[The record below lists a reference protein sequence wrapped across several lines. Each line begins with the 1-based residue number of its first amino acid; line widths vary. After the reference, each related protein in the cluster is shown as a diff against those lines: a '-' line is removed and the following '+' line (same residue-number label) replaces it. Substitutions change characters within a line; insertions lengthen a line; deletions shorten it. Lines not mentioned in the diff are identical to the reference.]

1 MTIRAVCAER
11 RGSGGLGNAHGH
23 CAARRGGACGGGG
36 TGARRPRTPLWRKGR
51 YCTRR
56 SQRRPVCAGRP
67 PFAAETG
74 RHIPLQ
80 PIRVSGALDSNC
92 LESSILVLKCVQPF
106 CCNAAEHRLP
116 ITFKTSLSPFKLD
129 TPNENMPSTLS
140 KFKVF
145 KFWLEPLCARSCSC
159 IIFIQMLKC
168 LGTWFWLQPTN
179 LACCLTLTVSF
190 TLSHIRLPRQKTEQC
205 RISS

>member
-1 MTIRAVCAER
+1 MAEGAVLYQAVPTATCLCWTSPVR
-11 RGSGGLGNAHGH
+11 SGDWPPHPSTTYPCFRCPWLG
-23 CAARRGGACGGGG
+23 
-36 TGARRPRTPLWRKGR
+36 
-51 YCTRR
+51 
-56 SQRRPVCAGRP
+56 
-67 PFAAETG
+67 
-74 RHIPLQ
+74 
-80 PIRVSGALDSNC
+80 DSNG
-92 LESSILVLKCVQPF
+92 LEWSILVLKCVQQF
-106 CCNAAEHRLP
+106 CCSAAEHRLP

-168 LGTWFWLQPTN
+168 PGTWFWLQPTN